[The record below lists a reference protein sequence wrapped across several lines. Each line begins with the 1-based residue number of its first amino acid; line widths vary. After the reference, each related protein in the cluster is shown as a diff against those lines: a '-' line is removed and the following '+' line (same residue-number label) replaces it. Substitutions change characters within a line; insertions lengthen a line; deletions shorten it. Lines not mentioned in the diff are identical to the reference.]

1 MKFSHAA
8 DVLQPYRKTSM
19 KKLILASASP
29 RRRDLLKQAGYEF
42 QILPARKDEIIHSE
56 DPAQIVKELSA
67 GKAGEISDRLL
78 AREMPSEA
86 LSGENLSA
94 GELSGTGLSGD
105 DYVILGADTIVVL
118 DGKVLGK
125 PTDEQD
131 AFAMLTALQGRSH
144 QVYTGVTIWEVQTAV
159 DPDDQDTEQKK
170 EGEME
175 KSPLSFAVCT
185 EVEFSPLTPEEIY
198 GYIAT
203 GEPMDKAG
211 AYGIQGIAGAFIR
224 GIRGDYSSVVGLPLC
239 PVYQALSRFGI
250 RPAFTK

>member
-1 MKFSHAA
+1 
-8 DVLQPYRKTSM
+8 M

-42 QILPARKDEIIHSE
+42 QILPARKDEVIHSE

-78 AREMPSEA
+78 AGEMPSEA

-94 GELSGTGLSGD
+94 GELSGIGLPGD

-125 PTDEQD
+125 PADEQE
-131 AFAMLTALQGRSH
+131 AFAMLAALQGRSH
-144 QVYTGVTIWEVQTAV
+144 QVYTGVTIREVHSAAGR
-159 DPDDQDTEQKK
+159 DAEQKR

-185 EVEFSPLTPEEIY
+185 EVEFSSLTPEEIY